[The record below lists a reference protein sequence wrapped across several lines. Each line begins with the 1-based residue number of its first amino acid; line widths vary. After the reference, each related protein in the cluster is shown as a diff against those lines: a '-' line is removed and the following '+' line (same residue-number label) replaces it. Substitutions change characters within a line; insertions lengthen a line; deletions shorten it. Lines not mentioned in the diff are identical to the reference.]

1 MERRENEHTAPT
13 SGADDYDHDDDDE
26 EEDDDFI
33 VEPHLV
39 CGFGEFAC
47 KDGRACIMESQR
59 CDGFIQ
65 CIDQSDE
72 EGCPKLGEGEQA
84 NPLILCFIYY
94 CYFPTFNSLTQVF
107 KSLTNACIISTI
119 LTSM

>member
-1 MERRENEHTAPT
+1 MQSKQITTKGRTEEMNRREMEHTVSA
-13 SGADDYDHDDDDE
+13 SGADDDYDHDEDEDE
-26 EEDDDFI
+26 EDEDDF
-33 VEPHLV
+33 ETHLV

-72 EGCPKLGEGEQA
+72 EGCPKLGEGE
-84 NPLILCFIYY
+84 
-94 CYFPTFNSLTQVF
+94 
-107 KSLTNACIISTI
+107 
-119 LTSM
+119 